1 MTASYL
7 PQTLEAPAGPSD
19 RSFGYTVG
27 GILIAIA
34 AAKWLWGSGSPIV
47 DIGLASI
54 GSALVFFAAVEPSR
68 LAVPNRLWMKLGLL
82 MFKVVNPIVMFL
94 IYVTTFVPIGLLL
107 RLRGRDLLDAA
118 IDREKTSYWLDRPEE
133 LTPPRMTNQF

>member
-1 MTASYL
+1 M
-7 PQTLEAPAGPSD
+7 EVPAGPSD
-19 RSFGYTVG
+19 RNFGYTVG

-47 DIGLASI
+47 DIVLVSI
-54 GSALVFFAAVEPSR
+54 GSVLVFFATVAPPI

-82 MFKVVNPIVMFL
+82 MFKVVNPVVMFL
-94 IYVTTFVPIGLLL
+94 IYATTFVPIGLLL
-107 RLRGRDLLDAA
+107 RLRGRDLLDAS
-118 IDREKTSYWLDRPEE
+118 IDRQKPSYWLDREEE